1 MAEEKATEQAAEQVE
16 KTTEPSIDELKA
28 QIAALTEQ
36 NQRLKAS
43 NDNASSQ
50 AAEFKK
56 KWRDTLSEQERKDAE
71 IAEQRAAE
79 KAELEAYK
87 LKERVSGYT
96 AKLMSCGYDA
106 TTAEIMAK
114 ALPEN
119 VSEEYFNAQKA
130 FIEGKTAS
138 IKNDLLKGQSG
149 VGGSKAP
156 EPNAKG
162 AEEELRKYFG
172 L

>member
-1 MAEEKATEQAAEQVE
+1 MADEKNTATE
-16 KTTEPSIDELKA
+16 TTPAEPSIEELKA
-28 QIAALTEQ
+28 QIASLTEQ

-71 IAEQRAAE
+71 LAEQRAREQAELAELKAE
-79 KAELEAYK
+79 K
-87 LKERVSGYT
+87 RVSGYK
-96 AKLMSCGYDA
+96 ARLMEAGYDA
-106 TTAEIMAK
+106 TTADIMAK

-119 VSEEYFNAQKA
+119 VADDYFTVQKT
-130 FIEGKTAS
+130 FIEGKTAA
-138 IKNDLLKGQSG
+138 IKNELLKGQSG
-149 VGGSKAP
+149 VGGGTAPEGTKSKAD
-156 EPNAKG
+156 
-162 AEEELRKYFG
+162 EELRKYFG